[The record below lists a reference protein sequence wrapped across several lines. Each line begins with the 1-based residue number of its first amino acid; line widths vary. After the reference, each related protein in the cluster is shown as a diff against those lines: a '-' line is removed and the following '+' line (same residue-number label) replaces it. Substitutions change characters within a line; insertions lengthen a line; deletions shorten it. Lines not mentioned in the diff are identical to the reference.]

1 MDSFPISIADIIT
14 MIAGFLSIMGT
25 LVYVGRKVGSVE
37 TVVKTHT
44 DQAREN
50 TKNLQLLLNKLDKL
64 GEEIQTDKREVA
76 KLGVALFGIDGSNG
90 LRSEIRKLSD
100 TLCEMDKD
108 WRAGLSNI
116 EARVLIVE
124 RKLETR

>member
-1 MDSFPISIADIIT
+1 MDTFPISIADIIT